1 MRAAHGRSRRRI
13 DFFGDGDGQVG
24 IVVDQAG
31 GQARCQVGRQQGR
44 ITRHGQ
50 QIRRAGVPHAAV
62 QAGQGAQLARQ
73 RVGPHGQAEACVIAG
88 IGVDTDGQLA
98 HLRRQAL
105 QHMAGQG
112 LAMQG
117 QHALVALA
125 HARAEAA
132 GQDQAGNV
140 VFVDHVR

>member
-1 MRAAHGRSRRRI
+1 M
-13 DFFGDGDGQVG
+13 
-24 IVVDQAG
+24 
-31 GQARCQVGRQQGR
+31 
-44 ITRHGQ
+44 
-50 QIRRAGVPHAAV
+50 
-62 QAGQGAQLARQ
+62 QAGQRAQLSLQ
-73 RVGPHGQAEACVIAG
+73 RIRPHGQAEARVVAG

-105 QHMAGQG
+105 QNVAGQR

-117 QHALVALA
+117 LHAFVALA

>member
-1 MRAAHGRSRRRI
+1 M
-13 DFFGDGDGQVG
+13 
-24 IVVDQAG
+24 
-31 GQARCQVGRQQGR
+31 
-44 ITRHGQ
+44 
-50 QIRRAGVPHAAV
+50 
-62 QAGQGAQLARQ
+62 QAGQRAQLARQ
-73 RVGPHGQAEACVIAG
+73 YVRPHGQVEARIISG
-88 IGVDTDGQLA
+88 IGVDADGQLA

-105 QHMAGQG
+105 QHVARQG

-140 VFVDHVR
+140 VCVDHVR